1 MEMTCLHVRDLFKKR
16 KKWIQRMTQ
25 GPQILNSQKVAEMLG
40 CTPRTVED
48 YARAG
53 RFPGAKF
60 GDGWVFVLDL
70 IVDTV
75 RQIAIEE
82 AAARRAKVA
91 ESEDRAVL
99 VVAVDP
105 AELARTKSRRRA
117 PASTQAFAHL
127 LRA

>member
-1 MEMTCLHVRDLFKKR
+1 
-16 KKWIQRMTQ
+16 MTQ
-25 GPQILNSQKVAEMLG
+25 GPQILNLQKVAEMLG

-70 IVDTV
+70 IIDTV

-82 AAARRAKVA
+82 AAARRAKLD
-91 ESEDRAVL
+91 ESADRAASDI
-99 VVAVDP
+99 AVNP
-105 AELARTKSRRRA
+105 TEISRTKSRRRA
-117 PASTQAFAHL
+117 SANTQAFAHL

>member
-25 GPQILNSQKVAEMLG
+25 GPQILNSQQVAEMLG
-40 CTPRTVED
+40 CSPRTVED

-70 IVDTV
+70 IIDTV
-75 RQIAIEE
+75 RQITIEE
-82 AAARRAKVA
+82 AAARRAKLD
-91 ESEDRAVL
+91 ESA
-99 VVAVDP
+99 DP
-105 AELARTKSRRRA
+105 AASVFAVNPTDISRTKSRRRA
-117 PASTQAFAHL
+117 PANTSVFAHL
-127 LRA
+127 LHA